1 MSKNAHFIG
10 IFWCFFESDGV
21 GEWERKIDLFF
32 VQEQKKYYLRA
43 VNLNLMVH
51 PRQKHKPMINVFHIV
66 SNKHWTGA
74 EQYTYDLVDRL
85 RNDDDFYVEVVCRK
99 HPNVLKQYRRLE
111 IPISIL
117 PLKGVTDIDSPVR
130 FARLLRKGKNII
142 HVHSFRDA
150 FMAVMARRIS
160 ENRDT
165 RVVVSVH
172 GVYKPKSNYMYTK
185 LYKSIDCFVFSS
197 EMARVAFLG
206 KAKKQY
212 ADRGI
217 VLRDSVCD
225 SQIGTEVPDLRRE
238 LNLDSHQA
246 LIMYHGKIAAE
257 KGLDTLLSAL
267 THVDKAKYHLA
278 IIGDG
283 QPKYKAKIKGFIVAN
298 GLVLFGAHILP
309 PSNAVPRAI
318 DDGCSCWDVGHLC
331 LLYALHGFVHRRHL
345 PFQDVLHERGWQVV
359 LLCGLHVLRH
369 GVGLR
374 LFSIANVAL
383 PQFLPCFVV
392 GFVLQLLVDALQG
405 QRHIV
410 VGIDFDAE
418 LFEIFSKLRLELPY
432 DFVAFVFGSVR
443 LLQRFIV
450 FIQCRRLLVIDLHGF
465 CCCISEDFLS
475 LLFGC
480 GSFLGCCLQI
490 FIFKIQHCHARN
502 GQCNSIG
509 LHQGV
514 ELCCC
519 AACLQCG
526 KFNGSILQVDTL

>member
-1 MSKNAHFIG
+1 
-10 IFWCFFESDGV
+10 
-21 GEWERKIDLFF
+21 
-32 VQEQKKYYLRA
+32 
-43 VNLNLMVH
+43 
-51 PRQKHKPMINVFHIV
+51 MINVFHIV

-225 SQIGTEVPDLRRE
+225 SQIGTEVPDLRRD

-298 GLVLFGAHILP
+298 GLVHNVSMLGFRDNILEYLRQADFGILPSIQPEALGISNLEYMMAGKAHIC
-309 PSNAVPRAI
+309 SNNGAQPEYVH
-318 DDGCSCWDVGHLC
+318 DGVNG
-331 LLYALHGFVHRRHL
+331 
-345 PFQDVLHERGWQVV
+345 
-359 LLCGLHVLRH
+359 
-369 GVGLR
+369 
-374 LFSIANVAL
+374 
-383 PQFLPCFVV
+383 
-392 GFVLQLLVDALQG
+392 LLVPPGDEQSLTVAINTLLNDTAT
-405 QRHIV
+405 R
-410 VGIDFDAE
+410 
-418 LFEIFSKLRLELPY
+418 SRLGTQ
-432 DFVAFVFGSVR
+432 A
-443 LLQRFIV
+443 QK
-450 FIQCRRLLVIDLHGF
+450 
-465 CCCISEDFLS
+465 DFLNDLDYPTFYQKMTDLYRS
-475 LLFGC
+475 LLET
-480 GSFLGCCLQI
+480 
-490 FIFKIQHCHARN
+490 AP
-502 GQCNSIG
+502 
-509 LHQGV
+509 
-514 ELCCC
+514 
-519 AACLQCG
+519 A
-526 KFNGSILQVDTL
+526 VDIETSPSE